1 MEHWTELKKLKSTF
15 NDAVN
20 YKSKKE
26 KEFFN
31 KIFLRTNDLHEILES
46 SKYFLIGEKGSGKTA
61 YASFLENNDIEGNR
75 CKLSTMT
82 ETQYKRFI
90 ELKRRGKLDYS
101 DYANI
106 WRPILL
112 VMMAQAI
119 ISKHKGTISGFLGK
133 FTKIE
138 SLISEFNQGALNPEI
153 EVAFQLITTQK
164 SGASFGMGGVVTAQV
179 SAEDITQ
186 ATDNSE
192 VIKHNLLQQELTL
205 KQAITDLNLSKNVSL
220 FMDGIDFRP
229 SSVPSADYVACVKG
243 LGEATWQ
250 LNAEFFGNIRDSRGR
265 LKVVLLVRPD
275 VFHTMNLYNSN
286 SRLRD
291 NSVLLDWSTTES
303 SLRKS
308 NLYEA
313 ADKYFSSQQS
323 HAPSKFSSADHYLGA
338 NSNDSIFRAFLRAS
352 FQKPRDL
359 LTYINIAK
367 DISVRHLGRGTENAL
382 SPDITSNPMFTKEY
396 ADYLYGEVR
405 NYVAFYMGANDFD
418 SYMKFFQFL
427 DGKMEFDFDSFSAAF
442 DKFKQWADGE
452 KVEIDEYMRDAEALL
467 QFFYDVNALGYK
479 EIMSEKGGVFYHFA
493 YRERTLTNIA
503 PKIKSTGTF
512 IVNRG
517 LAKSLDIGLRAQ
529 LKAPS
534 TRTGKRAPFVKRED
548 TKDLQKHAQ
557 GDAPKSP
564 GSKNRRRRRRNKRA
578 PTTA

>member
-61 YASFLENNDIEGNR
+61 YASFLENNDVEGNR

-90 ELKRRGKLDYS
+90 EMKRHGKLDYS

-133 FTKIE
+133 FSKIE
-138 SLISEFNQGALNPEI
+138 ELISEFNQGALNPEI
-153 EVAFQLITTQK
+153 EVAFQLVTTEK
-164 SGASFGMGGVVTAQV
+164 TGVSLGALGGVPLKI
-179 SAEDITQ
+179 SAEDSAQ

-192 VIKHNLLQQELTL
+192 IIKHNLLQRELAL
-205 KQAITDLNLSKNVSL
+205 KQAIADLNLSKNVTL

-243 LGEATWQ
+243 LGEAAWQ
-250 LNAEFFGNIRDSRGR
+250 LNSEYFSNIRDSRGR
-265 LKVVLLVRPD
+265 LKTVLLVRPD

-303 SLRKS
+303 ALKQS

-323 HAPSKFSSADHYLGA
+323 HAPTKMASADHYLSSKSG
-338 NSNDSIFRAFLRAS
+338 NPIFRAFLRVS

-359 LTYINIAK
+359 LTFINIAK
-367 DISVRHLGRGTENAL
+367 DISVKHLDRGTDNSI
-382 SPDITSNPMFTKEY
+382 SPDITSNPIFTKEY

-405 NYVAFYMGANDFD
+405 NYVAFYMGANDFEI
-418 SYMKFFQFL
+418 YMKFFQFL
-427 DGKMEFDFDSFSAAF
+427 DGKSEFDFDSFSRAF
-442 DKFKQWADGE
+442 EKFKEWVNGE
-452 KVEIDEYMRDAEALL
+452 RVEIDEYLRDAEALL

-479 EIMSEKGGVFYHFA
+479 ENMSENGSVFYHFA

-503 PKIKSTGTF
+503 PKIKSTGIF
-512 IVNRG
+512 MVNRG
-517 LAKSLDIGLRAQ
+517 LSKALDIGLRAR
-529 LKAPS
+529 S
-534 TRTGKRAPFVKRED
+534 SRTGIKSIKRAPYIKREAAKD
-548 TKDLQKHAQ
+548 THK
-557 GDAPKSP
+557 GPPIESSAPAKK
-564 GSKNRRRRRRNKRA
+564 GARRRRKRRPRSLTPA
-578 PTTA
+578 